1 MRKVVISDAP
11 LGKTS
16 LSATPTSPMV
26 LITLDI
32 LMIKMDQ
39 DDLHL
44 VAGGRRIAVGDG
56 GVLGPSS
63 SSPRPS

>member
-16 LSATPTSPMV
+16 LSAAPTSPMV
-26 LITLDI
+26 LFTLNV
-32 LMIKMDQ
+32 LMIKMSQ

-44 VAGGRRIAVGDG
+44 VAGGRHIAIGSG

-63 SSPRPS
+63 SPRPS